1 MKRVLVIKNQRSV
14 SKKIVSGLSQEGYFD
29 LTLHNENEG
38 LRIVFEEHWDIIILD
53 WDDLSIPGPEI
64 CRQIRMSTMTP
75 VIILTDNV
83 SSHDCIAGLQAGAD
97 DYIRKPFV
105 IEELVERIKVI
116 LRRGNFA
123 NLNTTNFYCFRDIFI
138 DEARNLAIKN
148 GENLSL
154 TQREYELL
162 LFLIK
167 NKNSVLSRELILNQV
182 WGYEVVV
189 NPNVVDLYVGYLR
202 KKINCEKSNRYIQT
216 VHGRGY
222 AMLEQI

>member
-1 MKRVLVIKNQRSV
+1 
-14 SKKIVSGLSQEGYFD
+14 
-29 LTLHNENEG
+29 
-38 LRIVFEEHWDIIILD
+38 
-53 WDDLSIPGPEI
+53 
-64 CRQIRMSTMTP
+64 
-75 VIILTDNV
+75 
-83 SSHDCIAGLQAGAD
+83 
-97 DYIRKPFV
+97 
-105 IEELVERIKVI
+105 
-116 LRRGNFA
+116 
-123 NLNTTNFYCFRDIFI
+123 LNTTNFYYFRDIFI

>member
-1 MKRVLVIKNQRSV
+1 MI
-14 SKKIVSGLSQEGYFD
+14 
-29 LTLHNENEG
+29 
-38 LRIVFEEHWDIIILD
+38 
-53 WDDLSIPGPEI
+53 
-64 CRQIRMSTMTP
+64 P

-83 SSHDCIAGLQAGAD
+83 SSQDCIAGLQAGAD

-105 IEELVERIKVI
+105 IEELIERIKVI

-123 NLNTTNFYCFRDIFI
+123 NLNTTNFYYFRDIFI

>member
-1 MKRVLVIKNQRSV
+1 MKRVLVIKNERSI
-14 SKKIVSGLSQEGYFD
+14 SKKIVSGLSQEGCFD

-38 LRIVFEEHWDIIILD
+38 LRIVFEQHWDIIILD
-53 WDDLSIPGPEI
+53 WDDLSIPGTEI
-64 CRQIRMSTMTP
+64 CRQIRMSTMIP

-83 SSHDCIAGLQAGAD
+83 SSQDCIAGLQAGAD

-105 IEELVERIKVI
+105 IEELIERIKVI

-123 NLNTTNFYCFRDIFI
+123 NLNTTNFYYFRDIFI